1 MDHFMWM
8 WSNVDVAA
16 NFLLKQM
23 HLLATATIIEDE
35 WICNFYLQIYLQRAK
50 LCTYYSFIHH
60 PSLFATW
67 SVLLAVQTHNTHVIL
82 ATAESEDE

>member
-50 LCTYYSFIHH
+50 LYTFVHSSSIIIRNLVCSVGCANTQHSRH
-60 PSLFATW
+60 PG
-67 SVLLAVQTHNTHVIL
+67 HR
-82 ATAESEDE
+82 